1 MAPLNDATPEQLVA
15 RVNRFRSLPAEL
27 PWIEFKV
34 NSATS
39 GPEIARYISALG
51 NSATLNDETAAY
63 LIWGINDDRQIVGTS
78 FSWQTAKGKG
88 NEDLLPWLS
97 RAIIPTPQLKFLDVE
112 IGNKLVTMLRIAA
125 PHEAPFAYEGQR
137 HFRQGSYTKPLLNY
151 PKVER
156 ELWQKLSQFEA
167 ETSLVAEGLT
177 AAEVVDYL
185 SAEAFFA
192 NRPEVPRISGT
203 ALADL
208 FKEHGAVSYTHE
220 LGWCIP
226 AWSALMYAHR
236 LSDFTQLRNL
246 GPRVL
251 QFNGTNRTS
260 TKREWNFDE
269 GYALSFPKVMELFA
283 TVRPGGESIDASGR
297 RVVTPELPRIA
308 FREVLANAL
317 MHQNLDDSGK
327 YLTVEI
333 FTDRVEITNPGAPLV
348 SPQRFI
354 DSASFTRN
362 PKLGEALRQAH
373 FVEQRG
379 SGWDKIVSALEAEHF
394 PPALIRTNGSTMV
407 TLSAFRTFA
416 LMSPAERIQAT
427 YQHTALGFLDN
438 RVINNASI
446 RKRFGL
452 KDTQAAQATRLLN
465 ATAEEGLIR
474 PYDPN
479 AGTRAMRYVPFWAD

>member
-63 LIWGINDDRQIVGTS
+63 LVWGINDDRQIVGTS

-112 IGNKLVTMLRIAA
+112 IEGKLVTMLRIAA

-156 ELWQKLSQFEA
+156 DLWQKLSQFEA

-177 AAEVVDYL
+177 AAEVVDHL

-192 NRPEVPRISGT
+192 NRPEVPHISGT

-246 GPRVL
+246 GP
-251 QFNGTNRTS
+251 
-260 TKREWNFDE
+260 
-269 GYALSFPKVMELFA
+269 
-283 TVRPGGESIDASGR
+283 
-297 RVVTPELPRIA
+297 PRIA
-308 FREVLANAL
+308 VQRYEPHN
-317 MHQNLDDSGK
+317 HQTRMELRRGLRPFFPQSNGAIRHSAPRR
-327 YLTVEI
+327 
-333 FTDRVEITNPGAPLV
+333 RVNRRIGTP
-348 SPQRFI
+348 
-354 DSASFTRN
+354 
-362 PKLGEALRQAH
+362 
-373 FVEQRG
+373 RG
-379 SGWDKIVSALEAEHF
+379 Y
-394 PPALIRTNGSTMV
+394 PR
-407 TLSAFRTFA
+407 
-416 LMSPAERIQAT
+416 
-427 YQHTALGFLDN
+427 
-438 RVINNASI
+438 
-446 RKRFGL
+446 
-452 KDTQAAQATRLLN
+452 
-465 ATAEEGLIR
+465 ATAHRLSRG
-474 PYDPN
+474 PGQCSHAPK
-479 AGTRAMRYVPFWAD
+479 P